1 MRGGALTLSREDLAY
16 LQRLRRVTI
25 KYYAHMFNLLSNGEQ
40 FTRAVYRYQ
49 LFLGDM
55 KEGDFL
61 CVNLEKHDKV
71 QQFTTEQIMR
81 EHWHTCH
88 GIPVEE
94 IMLPMVVPVLIREP
108 AKPTTR
114 ELGLG
119 SGSGNPGPSGPPAG
133 VTGSGGGAGQV
144 TDPEQGPS
152 AAGGFLVKGT
162 VPNQGAGLV
171 QGQGA
176 GPGKGKPRGRGR
188 LGAIS
193 EDRLKEF
200 ALLYGEGKPFR
211 DVPLKEKADKDNS
224 KKVKPSKE
232 KPGKG
237 KPDVDPSA
245 TDTGSKGKPVYV
257 SGVNPK
263 EYKADSN
270 SKTVD
275 DEVASAFLTEEKS
288 NS

>member
-16 LQRLRRVTI
+16 LQKLRRVTI
-25 KYYAHMFNLLSNGEQ
+25 KYYAHKFNVLSNPEQ

-49 LFLGDM
+49 LYLGDM
-55 KEGDFL
+55 KEGD

-108 AKPTTR
+108 AQSTTR

-119 SGSGNPGPSGPPAG
+119 SGSGNTVPSGPSAG

-152 AAGGFLVKGT
+152 AAAGFLVKGT

-171 QGQGA
+171 QL
-176 GPGKGKPRGRGR
+176 RN
-188 LGAIS
+188 I
-193 EDRLKEF
+193 
-200 ALLYGEGKPFR
+200 
-211 DVPLKEKADKDNS
+211 
-224 KKVKPSKE
+224 
-232 KPGKG
+232 
-237 KPDVDPSA
+237 
-245 TDTGSKGKPVYV
+245 TH
-257 SGVNPK
+257 
-263 EYKADSN
+263 
-270 SKTVD
+270 
-275 DEVASAFLTEEKS
+275 
-288 NS
+288 

>member
-1 MRGGALTLSREDLAY
+1 
-16 LQRLRRVTI
+16 
-25 KYYAHMFNLLSNGEQ
+25 MFNVLSNGEQ

-81 EHWHTCH
+81 EHWLTCH

-108 AKPTTR
+108 AKPTR

-119 SGSGNPGPSGPPAG
+119 SRSGNPGPSGPPAG

-144 TDPEQGPS
+144 PDPEQGPS
-152 AAGGFLVKGT
+152 AAGGLLVKGPD
-162 VPNQGAGLV
+162 PNSGAGPSAAEGFLLKGTDPNSGAGRV

-188 LGAIS
+188 YLRG
-193 EDRLKEF
+193 
-200 ALLYGEGKPFR
+200 
-211 DVPLKEKADKDNS
+211 
-224 KKVKPSKE
+224 
-232 KPGKG
+232 
-237 KPDVDPSA
+237 
-245 TDTGSKGKPVYV
+245 
-257 SGVNPK
+257 
-263 EYKADSN
+263 
-270 SKTVD
+270 
-275 DEVASAFLTEEKS
+275 
-288 NS
+288 